1 MATKQATAG
10 TELDTEKV
18 NQPIHWTCYGL
29 CNWWTFAPEQAS
41 GSIAISIG
49 TDRYLINNQKI
60 GNRCNKYD
68 RSYAAC
74 AWMCICEGVVA
85 TRLRM
90 CMYVCIEP
98 ECVSGA
104 GSAQLVERLT
114 EKPGA
119 VLTRVRG
126 PVRQGIF
133 LSEST
138 FSADSLTV
146 SVQPPCAI

>member
-1 MATKQATAG
+1 M
-10 TELDTEKV
+10 
-18 NQPIHWTCYGL
+18 P
-29 CNWWTFAPEQAS
+29 
-41 GSIAISIG
+41 
-49 TDRYLINNQKI
+49 
-60 GNRCNKYD
+60 
-68 RSYAAC
+68 
-74 AWMCICEGVVA
+74 
-85 TRLRM
+85 TRLCM

-104 GSAQLVERLT
+104 GTAERLT

-133 LSEST
+133 LLESA

-146 SVQPPCAI
+146 SV